1 MATTTLTRSAGWG
14 RLRPWL
20 LSGGTLVILAL
31 VAYWGGAAKIDARFW
46 TGVLVLSGLILA
58 FAGVTWWLFLSP
70 VPARKKARL
79 QSPPAI
85 VRQTVGLM
93 AIVSGLLFVAGGT
106 WDEVWHRLY
115 GVGGAVNDFF
125 WAPHKMLY
133 GSMALTALFAV
144 GGLLLMLRGR
154 GDIRLRFRAEPL
166 LGLLALASAYLAFS
180 GPSDALWHIV
190 YGLDITAWSLPHI
203 IITSGAALVMLTTA
217 AIQLAQLPAA
227 PWRGLGGLRLQEGLA
242 ALMMAAGMVVF
253 TQAAATEWEGIQSL
267 GADRRLVD
275 AFWARPE
282 WLYPVVVLS
291 VIAFFGH
298 VALHATRRAGFATLV
313 AVVALAL
320 RYLLLS
326 LSGLWAAGEPLP
338 LKTHLFYLLPALAL
352 DAWYWLR
359 RRDAESATTLVGGA
373 LASAAFGL
381 LTVLPLVAAWMVY
394 PRVNAATM
402 PGMVVFGALMTLW
415 FGWVGAG
422 FGGWL
427 GQLGGHT
434 ETATALSPRA
444 LWVGAGTLVVLALVT
459 VVLMLTATPPT
470 V

>member
-1 MATTTLTRSAGWG
+1 MATTAIAQRAAWGKLRPELLSAGT
-14 RLRPWL
+14 L
-20 LSGGTLVILAL
+20 LILAL

-125 WAPHKMLY
+125 WAPHKMIY
-133 GSMALTALFAV
+133 GSMALTALFAL

-166 LGLLALASAYLAFS
+166 LGLLAVASAYLAFS
-180 GPSDALWHIV
+180 GPSDAVWHLV
-190 YGLDITAWSLPHI
+190 YGLDITAWSLPHV

-217 AIQLAQLPAA
+217 AIQLAQLPQSG
-227 PWRGLGGLRLQEGLA
+227 WRGLSGLRLQEGLA

-253 TQAAATEWEGIQSL
+253 TQAAATEWEGIQSI

-298 VALHATRRAGFATLV
+298 VALHVTRRAGFATLV
-313 AVVALAL
+313 ALVALAL

-326 LSGLWAAGEPLP
+326 LSGLWAAGEALP
-338 LKTHLFYLLPALAL
+338 LKTHIFYLLPALAL
-352 DAWYWLR
+352 DVWYWAR
-359 RRDAESATTLVGGA
+359 RRDAASSNTLVGGA
-373 LASAAFGL
+373 LVAAAFSL
-381 LTVLPLVAAWMVY
+381 LTILPLVSAWMVY
-394 PRVNAATM
+394 PRVNAATV
-402 PGMVVFGALMTLW
+402 PGMVVFGTLMTLW
-415 FGWVGAG
+415 FGWVGSG

-427 GQLGGHT
+427 RQLGGHT
-434 ETATALSPRA
+434 ETATVLSPRA
-444 LWVGAGTLVVLALVT
+444 LWVGASTLVVLALVT

>member
-1 MATTTLTRSAGWG
+1 MATTAIAQRAAWGKLRPGLLSAGT
-14 RLRPWL
+14 L
-20 LSGGTLVILAL
+20 LILAL

-125 WAPHKMLY
+125 WAPHKMIY

-166 LGLLALASAYLAFS
+166 LGLLAVASAYLAFS
-180 GPSDALWHIV
+180 GPSDAVWHIV
-190 YGLDITAWSLPHI
+190 YGLDITAWSLPHV

-217 AIQLAQLPAA
+217 AIQLAQLPQSG
-227 PWRGLGGLRLQEGLA
+227 WRGLSGLRLQEGLA

-253 TQAAATEWEGIQSL
+253 TQAAATEWEGIQSI

-313 AVVALAL
+313 ALVALAL

-326 LSGLWAAGEPLP
+326 LSGLWAAGEALP
-338 LKTHLFYLLPALAL
+338 LKTHIFYLLPALAL
-352 DAWYWLR
+352 DVWYWAR
-359 RRDAESATTLVGGA
+359 RRDAASSNTLVGGA
-373 LASAAFGL
+373 LVAAAFGL
-381 LTVLPLVAAWMVY
+381 LTILPLVSAWMVY
-394 PRVNAATM
+394 PRVNAATV
-402 PGMVVFGALMTLW
+402 PGMVVFGTLMTLW
-415 FGWVGAG
+415 FGWVGSG

-434 ETATALSPRA
+434 ETATVLSPRA